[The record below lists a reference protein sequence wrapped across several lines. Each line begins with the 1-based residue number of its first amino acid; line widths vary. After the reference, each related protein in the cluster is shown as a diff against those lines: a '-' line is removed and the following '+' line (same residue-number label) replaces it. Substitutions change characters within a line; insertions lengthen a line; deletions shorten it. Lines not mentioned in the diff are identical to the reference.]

1 MTRLFKKSFSLV
13 LLTILF
19 VKSYGQKEVYFQVN
33 HFLGDQTLTIG
44 DSGTNDLG
52 SKFTISRLDYYISS
66 ISLHHD
72 GGQITNIKNKYI
84 LVSNAQK
91 VNELLGDYPIQVLD
105 SITFSIGVDSVNNHA
120 DPTLWPA
127 GHPLAPRFPDMHWGW
142 AAGYRFVALEGK
154 SGSALQFDYQL
165 HALGNQFYKPRTL
178 VTSGQEINGDL
189 VISLDADYAQALKG
203 INMNRNVFVH
213 GSNKEVI
220 PLMDNFNHEIFTVS
234 ETTSSVK
241 DVNITKLKMY
251 PNPAFDGRVTITLTE
266 EQVIN
271 AALIIRDITGKE
283 VSQVQ
288 KPTLSNEIWIEN
300 SGLYSIDLLQS
311 GKLTGQGR
319 LIKP

>member
-1 MTRLFKKSFSLV
+1 MTRLFKKSFFLV

-33 HFLGDQTLTIG
+33 HFLGDQTLTMG

-66 ISLHHD
+66 IRLHHD

-142 AAGYRFVALEGK
+142 AAGYRFVALEGE
-154 SGSALQFDYQL
+154 SGSNLQFDYQL
-165 HALGNQFYKPRTL
+165 HALGNQFYLPRTI
-178 VTSGQEINGDL
+178 VTHGEEKDGAIVVSI
-189 VISLDADYAQALKG
+189 DADYAEALKG
-203 INMNRNVFVH
+203 INMDKNVFVH
-213 GSNKEVI
+213 GSNKEI
-220 PLMDNFNHEIFTVS
+220 LPLMDNFNNQIFTAS
-234 ETTSSVK
+234 PTTSSVK
-241 DVNITKLKMY
+241 NVYPADLKMY
-251 PNPAFDGRVTITLTE
+251 PNPVSEHKITITLTE
-266 EQVIN
+266 EQIVQ
-271 AALIIRDITGKE
+271 AKLVLRDITGKE
-283 VSQVQ
+283 VSQILQ
-288 KPTLSNEIWIEN
+288 PALSNELWIEHA
-300 SGLYSIDLLQS
+300 GLYTIDLFQS
-311 GKLTGQGR
+311 GQLTGQGK
-319 LIKP
+319 LVKP

>member
-1 MTRLFKKSFSLV
+1 MTRLFKKSFFLV

-66 ISLHHD
+66 IRLHHD

-142 AAGYRFVALEGK
+142 AAGYRFVALEGL
-154 SGSALQFDYQL
+154 SGSSLQFEYQL
-165 HALGNQFYKPRTL
+165 HALGNQFYKPRTI
-178 VTSGQEINGDL
+178 VTKGENRNGAI
-189 VISLDADYAQALKG
+189 VVSIDADYADAFTG
-203 INMNRNVFVH
+203 INMDKIVFVH
-213 GSNKEVI
+213 GSNKEI
-220 PLMDNFNHEIFTVS
+220 LPLMDNFNHQIFTAS
-234 ETTSSVK
+234 PTTSSVK
-241 DVNITKLKMY
+241 NVYPADLKMY
-251 PNPAFDGRVTITLTE
+251 PNPVSDNKITITLTE
-266 EQVIN
+266 EQIVQ
-271 AALIIRDITGKE
+271 AKLVLRDITGKE
-283 VSQVQ
+283 VSQILQ
-288 KPTLSNEIWIEN
+288 PALSNELWIEHA
-300 SGLYSIDLLQS
+300 GLYTIDLFQS
-311 GKLTGQGR
+311 GQLTGQGK
-319 LIKP
+319 LVKP